1 MDLLTDKRRKKN
13 DDPVSSVF
21 VCFSLKFYREVK
33 GKKFEFGRVCDSDD
47 VRTSI
52 IGFSKSRVPSS
63 RRSKRRRR

>member
-1 MDLLTDKRRKKN
+1 MDLLTDKRRN
-13 DDPVSSVF
+13 DDDPVSSVL

-33 GKKFEFGRVCDSDD
+33 GKKFECGRVCDSDD

-52 IGFSKSRVPSS
+52 IGFSKSRVPSP